1 LKDTSRQVTILLIIL
16 LGIALLPTTTIK
28 AETDGNIHGTIV
40 DESGSP
46 LYRVKVSAY
55 LNTGSLVTS
64 KYTNQDG
71 YFRMSLSGS
80 NTLVFEKTGF
90 VTFDKT
96 VQVDQ
101 APTGNPNQ
109 DIVKLGNLEM
119 QQTLALTSPVVK
131 RLTPPGTTLLLEFT
145 ITNRGDQTENVMFS
159 VAAPTG
165 WDTKVLDSVGEIENI
180 LLAPGSAKYNLEI
193 SVPETATNVENIV
206 LTANGTSTATLAFTI
221 TSKVYSDEIKLKTTY
236 LSISDELGSKVS
248 LPLSVTNL
256 GEVDKQVTLEADV
269 PNSWS
274 ISFKASSNMDVK
286 TLLMESG
293 STEQLTMELE
303 APDSATVGNYKVIV
317 KALDVNGALLDTLS
331 VDINLRVGTS
341 DIEVIS
347 SFSEVSV
354 KAGESITFPLAIW
367 NKGDADSLT
376 LLTVPVLP
384 ENWDASFIS
393 DDLAIS
399 SIRIPS
405 GESESIQLV
414 VNPPNSVVSGTYNL
428 VAVIESADGVQ
439 HQTNFTI
446 TVLGSYQLAMDLST
460 LYTSGTIGGT
470 ISYTAKVTN
479 QGETAITTLYM
490 QAETPSGWD
499 ATITPTQVDTLSPRS
514 STTFTVTVS
523 IPSNAVA
530 GDYLVTMQ
538 ALSDQLSSDS
548 SDVRI
553 TAQASNTWGYVGIF
567 IALLAVIGAV
577 LLFRRF
583 KRR

>member
-1 LKDTSRQVTILLIIL
+1 MKGTSRQSTLLLIIIM
-16 LGIALLPTTTIK
+16 GIALIPITTIK
-28 AETDGNIHGTIV
+28 ATTDGNIHGTIV
-40 DESGSP
+40 DENGNP

-55 LNTGSLVTS
+55 LNTGSLAAST
-64 KYTNQDG
+64 YTNQDG
-71 YFRMSLSGS
+71 YFRMTLSGL

-101 APTGNPNQ
+101 APTENSNQ
-109 DIVKLGNLEM
+109 DIVKLGSLEM
-119 QQTLALTSPVVK
+119 QQTLALTSPVVQ
-131 RLTPPGTTLLLEFT
+131 RLTPPGTTLTLEFT
-145 ITNRGDQTENVMFS
+145 ITNMGDQTENVMFS
-159 VAAPTG
+159 VDAPTG
-165 WDTKVLDSVGEIENI
+165 WDAKVLDSVSEIKNI
-180 LLAPGSAKYNLEI
+180 LLSPGSVKYNIVI
-193 SVPETATNVENIV
+193 SVPETATNVENVV
-206 LTANGTSTATLAFTI
+206 LTANGTSTATLTFTI
-221 TSKVYSDEIKLKTTY
+221 TPKVYSDEIKLKTTY
-236 LSISDELGSKVS
+236 LSISDELGSKIS
-248 LPLSVTNL
+248 LPLTVSNL

-269 PNSWS
+269 PDGWS
-274 ISFKASSNMDVK
+274 ISFMANSNMDVK
-286 TLLMESG
+286 TLLMGSG
-293 STEQLTMELE
+293 DMEQLTIELE
-303 APDSATVGNYKVIV
+303 APDSATVGDYAVVV
-317 KALDVNGALLDTLS
+317 KALDVNGATLDTLS

-367 NKGDADSLT
+367 NKGDADSLA

-384 ENWDASFIS
+384 ENWGASFIS
-393 DDLAIS
+393 NDLAIS

-414 VNPPNSVVSGTYNL
+414 ITPPNSVTSGTYNL
-428 VAVIESADGVQ
+428 EAVIESADDVQ

-446 TVLGSYQLAMDLST
+446 TVLGSYKLSMDLST

-470 ISYTAKVTN
+470 VSYTAKVTN
-479 QGETAITTLYM
+479 EGETAVTTLYM
-490 QAETPSGWD
+490 TAETPSGWD
-499 ATITPTQVDTLSPRS
+499 ATITPNQVDTLSPRS
-514 STTFTVTVS
+514 SATFTVTVN
-523 IPSNAVA
+523 IPSNAIA

-538 ALSDQLSSDS
+538 ALSDQLSSDT

-567 IALLAVIGAV
+567 VALLAVIGAV